1 MTGAASEL
9 LTATAELLDQ
19 LFVLVRQ
26 IAVHGREADSVAIEA
41 AALQQAIARAKPPF
55 SIQLFADV
63 LLRDRVPLAL
73 SVESFRRCQQ
83 LIGACGRWGA
93 QELIVEQVPTTDDL
107 IGFAEALFGAT
118 NTQRSTRAPQRRGL
132 RLKALWRIGSS
143 PAPSEGALAAFLDAE
158 LAGACEDAQRLR
170 ASAGGAWPFGEGRAL
185 TFRLER
191 CLLAGVSAS
200 ARALELG
207 ALSWSPACR
216 SVACALHVGS
226 VLARMQVSPL
236 SQRAAMHAA
245 LVIAAHGLAERGG
258 AAFHEAARAALPGVL
273 AADLPGEVDPQR
285 LRTCTLLQ
293 AGVRYER
300 VQDALAMLPLLHAA
314 YELERKRSPRELD
327 QSLSRMELQAW
338 LADALGREVHEYWGR
353 ALLGLLGLVPVGS
366 YVLADGRLGV
376 VVAPSDN
383 GDPWR
388 PRVLVG
394 GQLLVPQQ
402 PVQLHS
408 PLATT

>member
-1 MTGAASEL
+1 MTSARSEL
-9 LTATAELLDQ
+9 LSATAEVLDQ
-19 LFVLVRQ
+19 LFVVVRQ
-26 IAVHGREADSVAIEA
+26 IAVHGREADSVPTEA

-63 LLRDRVPLAL
+63 VLRDRIPLPL
-73 SVESFRRCQQ
+73 SLESFRRCQQ
-83 LIGACGRWGA
+83 LIGACARWGA
-93 QELIVEQVPTTDDL
+93 HELVIEQLPAADDL

-132 RLKALWRIGSS
+132 RLKALWRLGSS
-143 PAPSEGALAAFLDAE
+143 PAPSEAALDAFLNAE
-158 LAGACEDAQRLR
+158 LAGACDDAQRLC
-170 ASAGGAWPFGEGRAL
+170 ASAGADWPWREGRGL
-185 TFRLER
+185 VFRLER

-200 ARALELG
+200 SRALELG

-245 LVIAAHGLAERGG
+245 LVLAGHGLEARGG
-258 AAFHEAARAALPGVL
+258 AAFHEAARAALPGVF
-273 AADLPGEVDPQR
+273 AAGEACDVDPHR
-285 LRTCTLLQ
+285 LRTCALLH
-293 AGVRYER
+293 AAARYER
-300 VQDALAMLPLLHAA
+300 VEDALAMLPLLHAA
-314 YELERKRSPRELD
+314 YELERRRCPSELD

-338 LADALGREVHEYWGR
+338 LADALGREVHAHWGR

-376 VVAPSDN
+376 VVAPSDS

-394 GQLLVPQQ
+394 GQLTVPQQ

-408 PLATT
+408 ALVAT